1 MMSPLILVLAAF
13 AAICKAI
20 PEELKCTRIR
30 RAMHEMTED
39 ELMMYVD
46 GLQAIRANGKYQIM
60 VDAHSQ
66 YTEVH
71 RGSSFFFYH
80 TYFVWEVE
88 TQIRQLGGRFTC
100 FALPYYDW
108 TVDAGKES
116 DPWILNTVL
125 GGNGDKGVNNCVTD
139 PRDLRLWGIDKWP
152 IRELCGPP
160 EDVQVGCCLKRNLDT
175 TQRLSNPKDLAPV
188 IEVPFFH
195 EFLGGVLIE
204 HQRVHWLFG
213 QEGDECV
220 SCHMATGYSPDDP
233 IFMVLHSF
241 VAYLR
246 ALWAGCHGYDNI
258 DSFILDNHPD
268 VYTGEC
274 IDGFEECGA
283 IELDEPYFFGP
294 MAQADW
300 SLTHKQ
306 DITPRDIWNF
316 EAWRVKYD
324 FGTFWD
330 DSGLITSDM
339 CDEDNL
345 LNSRWF
351 SQQSETMEMKERI
364 MSDWAKELES
374 ETAVSDDKPK
384 PLPKEEKPAPK
395 PEDKP
400 APKDTTASDQNEKP
414 APKPDKPPPKPE
426 DKPNPPPLAKG
437 KEALAD
443 VVEYEAM
450 HIGLAEGKSLEVGST
465 QIVMFGGVALL
476 LIAGLLIYALSC
488 KRRVG
493 MKSKEERPSNLEMY
507 GSILNMY

>member
-1 MMSPLILVLAAF
+1 MS
-13 AAICKAI
+13 
-20 PEELKCTRIR
+20 
-30 RAMHEMTED
+30 ED
-39 ELMMYVD
+39 ELMLYVD
-46 GLQAIRANGKYQIM
+46 GLQAIRANGKYQTM
-60 VDAHSQ
+60 VEAHSQ

-108 TVDAGKES
+108 TVDSGKED

-125 GGNGDKGVNNCVTD
+125 GGNGNAGNNNCVTD

-152 IRELCGPP
+152 LRELCGPP
-160 EDVQVGCCLKRNLDT
+160 EDVEEGCCLKRNLDSS
-175 TQRLSNPKDLAPV
+175 QHISNPKELAPV

-204 HQRVHWLFG
+204 HQRVHWMFG

-233 IFMVLHSF
+233 IFMLLHSF

-246 ALWAGCHGYDNI
+246 AIWAGCHGYDNI

-274 IDGFEECGA
+274 IDGFTECGA
-283 IELDEPYFFGP
+283 IELDDPFFFGP
-294 MAQADW
+294 MALSDW
-300 SLTHKQ
+300 SYTHGH
-306 DITPRDIWNF
+306 DVTPRDVWNF

-324 FGTFWD
+324 YGSFWD
-330 DSGLITSDM
+330 KSGLIDSEM

-345 LNSRWF
+345 MSSRWF
-351 SQQSETMEMKERI
+351 AHPEETKEMRDRI
-364 MSDWAKELES
+364 LSDWEQEYAQWLKDQDQV
-374 ETAVSDDKPK
+374 A
-384 PLPKEEKPAPK
+384 PLKADKPAPK

-400 APKDTTASDQNEKP
+400 APK
-414 APKPDKPPPKPE
+414 PE
-426 DKPNPPPLAKG
+426 DKKSGPPKSEVLLTKHSQRDFTEDLLRLPVPG
-437 KEALAD
+437 VTAD
-443 VVEYEAM
+443 SARLYDD
-450 HIGLAEGKSLEVGST
+450 IGLFQQNAVWWTPIMVIWGALV
-465 QIVMFGGVALL
+465 VMG
-476 LIAGLLIYALSC
+476 LI
-488 KRRVG
+488 
-493 MKSKEERPSNLEMY
+493 
-507 GSILNMY
+507 GSIAYHRARKSRQSEGYELF